1 MKIRF
6 RILFMLTAAT
16 LAAVS
21 CAKKNDE
28 DYNVVEQAS
37 LDAWMKI
44 NAPDAQKLDNGMYI
58 ETVTPAPEGAAAPAI
73 GNWVRINYT
82 GKSLEGNVFV
92 TRYKKVAEQQ
102 GTSTL
107 HTYYEPQYL
116 LYQNYNTSF
125 TQGQLTALQQMRQ
138 GQVVT
143 IYMPSS
149 LAYGA
154 YGSSYSGGY
163 EGQYALSAN
172 VPAIMTMELNE
183 VVTDPTARETGM
195 VMDYAV
201 NEWAIERPEKDSTFF
216 FKIIEGNEDEKTKI
230 TVDSTV
236 SIYYIGS
243 FLDGFIFDTNIDSV
257 AQRVFND
264 YDENSA
270 TSYTPKDGGMIQAF
284 YEAVPR
290 MHYGDRAKMVFT
302 SEGGYGSTGNS
313 SGETVIQPYTPLVFE
328 FWIETN
334 QDEEEEEDGDDS
346 GSGSEN

>member
-6 RILFMLTAAT
+6 RILFMLAAAS
-16 LAAVS
+16 LMVMS
-21 CAKKNDE
+21 CAKKSEE
-28 DYNVVEQAS
+28 DYNVIEQAS
-37 LDAWMKI
+37 LDAWMAK
-44 NAPDAQKLDNGMYI
+44 NAPQAQRLDNGMYI
-58 ETVTPAPEGAAAPAI
+58 ETVTPAPEGAVAPVA

-82 GKSLEGNVFV
+82 GKSLEGNVFA
-92 TRYKKVAEQQ
+92 TRYKEVAEQQ
-102 GTSTL
+102 GTNTL

-116 LYQNYNTSF
+116 LYESYNTSF
-125 TQGQLTALQQMRQ
+125 TQGQLIALQQMKE

-149 LAYGA
+149 LAYGS
-154 YGSSYSGGY
+154 YGTSFSGGY
-163 EGQYALSAN
+163 EGQYSLPAN

-183 VVTDPTARETGM
+183 VVTDPTARETKL
-195 VMDYAV
+195 VMDYV
-201 NEWAIERPEKDSTFF
+201 VDEWGLERPEKDSTFF
-216 FKIIEGNEDEKTKI
+216 FQIIEGNEDEETKI

-236 SIYYIGS
+236 NIYYIGS

-270 TSYTPKDGGMIQAF
+270 TSYTPADGGMIQAF

-302 SEGGYGSTGNS
+302 SEWGYGMNGNS
-313 SGETVIQPYTPLVFE
+313 SGETVIQPYTPLIFE

-334 QDEEEEEDGDDS
+334 QEEDEDS
-346 GSGSEN
+346 SGE

>member
-6 RILFMLTAAT
+6 RILFILAAASLT
-16 LAAVS
+16 AVS
-21 CAKKNDE
+21 CAKKSEE
-28 DYNVVEQAS
+28 DYNVTEQAS
-37 LDAWMKI
+37 LDAWMKL
-44 NAPDAQKLDNGMYI
+44 NAPDAQRLDNGMYI
-58 ETVTPAPEGAAAPAI
+58 ETVTPAPDGAATPKT
-73 GNWVRINYT
+73 GDWVRINYT

-92 TRYKKVAEQQ
+92 TRYKEVAEQQ

-116 LYQNYNTSF
+116 LYESYNSAF
-125 TQGQLTALQQMRQ
+125 TQGQFIALQQMKE

-143 IYMPSS
+143 IYMPSR

-163 EGQYALSAN
+163 EGQYSLSAN
-172 VPAIMTMELNE
+172 VPAIITMELNE
-183 VVTDPTARETGM
+183 VVTDPAARETKQ

-201 NEWAIERPEKDSTFF
+201 DQWGIERPDKDSTFF
-216 FKIIEGNEDEKTKI
+216 FQIIEGNDDEATAI
-230 TVDSTV
+230 TEDSTV
-236 SIYYIGS
+236 NIYYIGS

-270 TSYTPKDGGMIQAF
+270 TSYTPADGGMIQAF
-284 YEAVPR
+284 HEAVPK
-290 MHYGDRAKMVFT
+290 MHYGDRARMVFT
-302 SEGGYGSTGNS
+302 SEWGYGITGNS
-313 SGETVIQPYTPLVFE
+313 SGETVIQSYTPLVFE

-334 QDEEEEEDGDDS
+334 QEEEEDDDQEDS
-346 GSGSEN
+346 DA